1 MSDNIPH
8 FSFKFSTLGSWLDKA
23 EECQAFLL
31 EDMIPEEALIIF
43 SGTPKRSKKTLLMLN
58 AAMSLATGK
67 PIGNFIP
74 TNKEGV
80 PVLICEG
87 EGSTPGMKQLWDM
100 LLNGANMTRA
110 DIGNIYWL
118 FREPLK
124 INYSAHAD
132 EVLAFIKHYGIK
144 CVVFDTL
151 NAHSAFNENNSQEVG
166 ALIDVFNKI
175 KNAGCS
181 IILVH
186 HLNKP
191 SKDFT
196 KDIDDELR
204 GSSALAGAYDVH
216 FAIRQKSDETQTLD
230 LHVRSKYDEDKLYH
244 LRWFFQK
251 DTTAAVEWI
260 AADSEG
266 ANEFDLLCV
275 NKLMPGFS
283 YSRKKLGEMW
293 GIQGTSLERQIQK
306 FVQGGI
312 INEGTNGF
320 VLTGGDE

>member
-1 MSDNIPH
+1 MSDNVPH
-8 FSFKFSTLGSWLDKA
+8 FTFNFSTLGEWLDKA

-31 EDMIPEEALIIF
+31 EDMLPEESLVIF
-43 SGTPKRSKKTLLMLN
+43 SGTPKRSKKTLLMLT
-58 AAMSLATGK
+58 AAMALATGRRV
-67 PIGNFIP
+67 GNFVP
-74 TNKEGV
+74 TNTEGL

-100 LLNGANMTRA
+100 LMAGADMTRA
-110 DIGNIYWL
+110 DLKNIYWL

-124 INYSAHAD
+124 INYKQHAA
-132 EVLAFIKHYGIK
+132 EVVQFIKQFGIK

-166 ALIDVFNKI
+166 GLIDVFNEI
-175 KNAGCS
+175 KNVGCS

-216 FAIRQKSDETQTLD
+216 FAIRQKSDEATTLD
-230 LHVRSKYDEDKLYH
+230 LHVRSKYAEDKLYH
-244 LRWFFQK
+244 LRWHFMK
-251 DTTAAVEWI
+251 DTSAQVEWL
-260 AADSEG
+260 AADSDG
-266 ANEFDLLCV
+266 AQEFDLLCIG
-275 NKLMPGFS
+275 KLMPTFS

-293 GIQGTSLERQIQK
+293 GIQGGSLERQIQK
-306 FVQGGI
+306 YVQAGR

-320 VLTGGDE
+320 ILTGDY